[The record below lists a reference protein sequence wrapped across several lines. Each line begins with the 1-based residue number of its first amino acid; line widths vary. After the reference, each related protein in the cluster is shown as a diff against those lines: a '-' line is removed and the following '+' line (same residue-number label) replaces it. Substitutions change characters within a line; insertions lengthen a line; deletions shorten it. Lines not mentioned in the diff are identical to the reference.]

1 MIDPV
6 ILQYFADPEDI
17 LLGMLG
23 DTRHHIRE
31 LAVRRIFKA
40 RSSNI
45 QQSLRQFEVPNSL
58 NINAS
63 SYMDL
68 IDWSTLV
75 ITEPPLTM
83 GLPVEVLIEIVKNPD
98 TSMLF
103 SGIKS
108 YPCHTQAVERAVKI
122 VTEAS
127 ATVCASENRDGSYNR
142 ISPNILQTTE
152 EKKPPSPFPTIP
164 DVSSNPEILE
174 NQKAPAI
181 RSPSPFPTIADISAN
196 PELLAEEIPREFDRS
211 TSPFPKIPDISADPE
226 FSRALFEQPILEDSL
241 QRQSDNENREDVN
254 SLGGPAIMATD
265 ENEPAVEPKKS
276 SPYHIPNIFKYLD
289 KSKDAE
295 VSRALRKSP

>member
-1 MIDPV
+1 MWFIIETTPSRPQATFNVWKTIQLLGFSPKNLKEVIDPV
-6 ILQYFADPEDI
+6 ILRYFAHPEDI

-31 LAVRRIFKA
+31 LAVRRIFKV

-83 GLPVEVLIEIVKNPD
+83 GLPVEVLINIVENPD

-103 SGIKS
+103 SEIKS

-127 ATVCASENRDGSYNR
+127 ATVCGS
-142 ISPNILQTTE
+142 
-152 EKKPPSPFPTIP
+152 
-164 DVSSNPEILE
+164 
-174 NQKAPAI
+174 
-181 RSPSPFPTIADISAN
+181 
-196 PELLAEEIPREFDRS
+196 
-211 TSPFPKIPDISADPE
+211 
-226 FSRALFEQPILEDSL
+226 
-241 QRQSDNENREDVN
+241 
-254 SLGGPAIMATD
+254 
-265 ENEPAVEPKKS
+265 
-276 SPYHIPNIFKYLD
+276 
-289 KSKDAE
+289 
-295 VSRALRKSP
+295 